1 MGIWLWI
8 FWFSSWHDHKSILIY
23 PLMRDLKKVFFRLQK
38 TFLESLIFENLYLN
52 ICLSCCYK
60 WFFIHFCSS
69 AWPIWLQSVQVA
81 VSVSSWFKSEPNRF
95 SILDF
100 TKITPTAYNSS
111 NIKDLAAST
120 LSDRFPEWRPTIPI
134 LSVHAEFYSSD
145 Q

>member
-81 VSVSSWFKSEPNRF
+81 VSVPSWFKSERNRF
-95 SILDF
+95 SGLDF
-100 TKITPTAYNSS
+100 TPKTKSVTISLKSS
-111 NIKDLAAST
+111 NLWGPT
-120 LSDRFPEWRPTIPI
+120 LSEGFPET
-134 LSVHAEFYSSD
+134 ASD
-145 Q
+145 HSYP